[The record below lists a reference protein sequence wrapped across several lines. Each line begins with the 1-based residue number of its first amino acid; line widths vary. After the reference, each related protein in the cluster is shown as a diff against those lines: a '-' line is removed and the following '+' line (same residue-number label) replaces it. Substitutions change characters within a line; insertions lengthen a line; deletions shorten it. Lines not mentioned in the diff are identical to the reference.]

1 MRFKIG
7 LASAA
12 TVALLAACSDDQSG
26 AAAPAQAAARAE
38 AAPAAVG
45 AAPAPRPGLWEHV
58 ISGGSLPQPTTVRVC
73 VGSTPAGAN
82 PFNAPQPGVT
92 CSENTASPAPGGAA
106 FHSVCESQGMTV
118 VSDGQVS
125 GDLNTAYQVRIAS
138 RASGVNVPQ
147 EMTTT
152 TTAIDAKRLGDCPA
166 GVSPDTVV
174 D

>member
-1 MRFKIG
+1 MRFTIG

-12 TVALLAACSDDQSG
+12 TVALLAACSNSQSDATPPTQDQ
-26 AAAPAQAAARAE
+26 AE
-38 AAPAAVG
+38 AAPTTGA

-58 ISGGSLPQPTTVRVC
+58 ISGDSLPQPTTVKIC
-73 VGSTPAGAN
+73 VGTTPVGAN

-92 CSENTASPAPGGAA
+92 CSENTANRTQGGAA

-138 RASGVNVPQ
+138 RASGVNVPE
-147 EMTTT
+147 EMTTMT
-152 TTAIDAKRLGDCPA
+152 TDIDAKRLGDCPA
-166 GVSPDTVV
+166 GVAPDTVV